1 MNKYIL
7 LLTILLGVTFGADT
21 FRVIRSGDLI
31 KTTAP
36 IMGTMVVSTAS
47 ATLITGNVNILVK
60 DSAGVSYYIKAN
72 TGI

>member
-1 MNKYIL
+1 MSIA
-7 LLTILLGVTFGADT
+7 FSADT

-36 IMGTMVVSTAS
+36 IMGTMVVTTAS
-47 ATLITGNVNILVK
+47 AALTTGNVNILVK

-72 TGI
+72 TGQ